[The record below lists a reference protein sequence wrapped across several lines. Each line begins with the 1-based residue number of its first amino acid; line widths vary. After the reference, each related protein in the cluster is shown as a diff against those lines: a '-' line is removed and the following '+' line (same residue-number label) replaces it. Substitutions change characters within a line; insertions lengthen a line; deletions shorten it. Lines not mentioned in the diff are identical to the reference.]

1 LREGDGTR
9 FKSYRITNIPK
20 KQILRKNLEL
30 LWLSLVPHTEQGDA
44 MNNQTI
50 KQIGNKMRE
59 CIPLREDMPQ
69 QIVKALRRLSEAESR
84 CVCSSKIKIIEN

>member
-1 LREGDGTR
+1 
-9 FKSYRITNIPK
+9 
-20 KQILRKNLEL
+20 
-30 LWLSLVPHTEQGDA
+30 

-50 KQIGNKMRE
+50 KQIGKKMRE

>member
-1 LREGDGTR
+1 LREGDGRR

-50 KQIGNKMRE
+50 KQIGKKMRE

-69 QIVKALRRLSEAESR
+69 QIVKALRRLSEAER
-84 CVCSSKIKIIEN
+84 KRTCTPTIDIIES